1 MLCHSYEVEVFE
13 YLKSWIVIEHCFEDF
28 PIRLINSLYQLFHV
42 LCSYGL
48 QLCTNVRTTDSES
61 KNCNMK
67 AVQVAQ
73 NKLLRLL
80 LDIPSNDRTSTS
92 ELLAK
97 TGLLSVNQLAVS
109 IKMLEAWKSEN
120 LNNYP
125 VQLEPNSTGQSVSDR
140 VVRPSTSRKWNQD
153 TKFSA
158 AKECF
163 SRNTAKIW
171 NSAPTNIRTTKNIN
185 CAKNEIKKYCKTLP
199 IWITDDWI
207 TRKILVSFKQMA
219 WIRWVQ
225 RTTQMET
232 TNFCYFWWYFDD
244 INFNYD

>member
-1 MLCHSYEVEVFE
+1 MLLNYKPPKTDDSLVQIRVGEILVKQE
-13 YLKSWIVIEHCFEDF
+13 KSTKLLGVVIQDNQEWKQHFYGKNG
-28 PIRLINSLYQLFHV
+28 LINSLNKRLFAIGRVAHQIPRDKLAQLAHA
-42 LCSYGL
+42 LWMSKLRYGL

-140 VVRPSTSRKWNQD
+140 AVRPSTSRKWNQD
-153 TKFSA
+153 TKFFA

-171 NSAPTNIRTTKNIN
+171 NSAPSNIRTSKNIN
-185 CAKNEIKKYCKTLP
+185 SAKNEIKKYCKTLP
-199 IWITDDWI
+199 I
-207 TRKILVSFKQMA
+207 
-219 WIRWVQ
+219 
-225 RTTQMET
+225 
-232 TNFCYFWWYFDD
+232 
-244 INFNYD
+244 